1 MTSRASIHAHRN
13 LSGSGSP
20 TANLLSQSDIQGTR
34 SVYYREE
41 ENNSSDDENEVLESD
56 ETPDQEELPTTD
68 TDEDDSLQPRRPLS
82 ATTPNR
88 SVTAPP
94 RAESQLPLAKS
105 ANVQPSK
112 SQFKLIPYAIII
124 ILPLFACSRL
134 LKSEPQVK
142 RCAFEEL
149 RQRPPLQSEDVWKA
163 LSINIELLL
172 NKKIKSPNVYL
183 FLHSNQSSEYPIQ
196 KLINDIARETSKCF
210 DGQRPIEM
218 SLKDFETQNGDDY
231 GYPIEQYKKK
241 LREGN
246 VFLIVNLND
255 IPPNSARALH
265 TICDTYSP
273 IAPDVVIFMTLRTH
287 LANTVGSPAQMAYKT
302 LQELWKQVPD
312 NELDALITRVIDQVL
327 LLQS

>member
-1 MTSRASIHAHRN
+1 MTSRASIHAHRKV
-13 LSGSGSP
+13 SGSGSP

-56 ETPDQEELPTTD
+56 ETPDHEELPTSD
-68 TDEDDSLQPRRPLS
+68 TDEA

-94 RAESQLPLAKS
+94 RAESQPPLAKS
-105 ANVQPSK
+105 ANIQPSK

-183 FLHSNQSSEYPIQ
+183 FLHTNQSSEYPIQ
-196 KLINDIARETSKCF
+196 KLINDIAMEASKCF
-210 DGQRPIEM
+210 G
-218 SLKDFETQNGDDY
+218 K
-231 GYPIEQYKKK
+231 
-241 LREGN
+241 
-246 VFLIVNLND
+246 
-255 IPPNSARALH
+255 PNSATNPNPPTLC
-265 TICDTYSP
+265 TV
-273 IAPDVVIFMTLRTH
+273 AP
-287 LANTVGSPAQMAYKT
+287 S
-302 LQELWKQVPD
+302 
-312 NELDALITRVIDQVL
+312 
-327 LLQS
+327 